1 MSASPK
7 RSESSKKMKSEKS
20 NDKGDK
26 SDALKKRGQ
35 PKAKAEAT
43 DILSLASAP
52 KKKGPS
58 DSARNAVEIAGK
70 RGQSLE
76 STSDKKKGKGRKDKK
91 ARKGNNKKKKGGME
105 DEATSRKKVRKNHGI
120 MRKIKRFFS
129 GGGEVP
135 VIKDLKALEA
145 AEALNLSQSHMR
157 RLKMKF
163 DDIDIDGCGNIDATE
178 FFEALGEPKSPFTDS
193 VFAIIDIDGS
203 GTMEFDEFIRI
214 LATYC
219 MYTQSEILRFC
230 FEMFDKDGSGAIDE
244 KELVELC
251 RAVNNASPDY
261 PGNFKKAL
269 EEFDVNDVSTCR
281 IFVAV

>member
-1 MSASPK
+1 MVDSPK
-7 RSESSKKMKSEKS
+7 IKVSKSKDTGERSE
-20 NDKGDK
+20 
-26 SDALKKRGQ
+26 ALKKRGT
-35 PKAKAEAT
+35 PKAKAEGS
-43 DILSLASAP
+43 DIMDIASKSSAA

-76 STSDKKKGKGRKDKK
+76 SSGEKKKTGKGRKEKK
-91 ARKGNNKKKKGGME
+91 PKKGNNKKKKGKMD
-105 DEATSRKKVRKNHGI
+105 DEATNRKKVRKNHGLMKKI
-120 MRKIKRFFS
+120 MRFFS

-145 AEALNLSQSHMR
+145 AEALNLSQNHLR

-163 DDIDIDGCGNIDATE
+163 DDIDIDGSGSIDSTE
-178 FFEALGEPKSPFTDS
+178 FFEALGEPKSPFTEA

-219 MYTQSEILRFC
+219 MYTQNEILRFC

-269 EEFDVNDVSTCR
+269 QEFDVNDVSTCN
-281 IFVAV
+281 IYFCVKL